1 MKLKKY
7 TFRTPLYG
15 SIECEELFPD
25 TAGRIELSPSQ
36 MARMYDTDGQELM
49 MFLTENVVDLA
60 SCVPLELEEVVLRA
74 EFGDFGLLG
83 GKMWLKTY
91 IYTKHDMTDDGITHI
106 QEWIRGQMSDG
117 WGEGVEQRAWMTN
130 MVKKPVL
137 YFDEYA
143 LEFDMDEESCEVS
156 YYVNPWS
163 PDDFYVV
170 LDDCE
175 EVEEEEP
182 KLDAQEALKQIQE
195 MMAQI
200 VGIIDRIK

>member
-15 SIECEELFPD
+15 SIQCEELLPD
-25 TAGRIELSPSQ
+25 TDGRIELSPVQ
-36 MARMYDTDGQELM
+36 MARMYDINGQELM

-60 SCVPLELEEVVLRA
+60 SCVPQEFRNGVRHA
-74 EFGDFGLLG
+74 EFGDFAILG

-91 IYTKHDMTDDGITHI
+91 IYTEDGLNDEEITHI

-117 WGEGVEQRAWMTN
+117 WGEGLEQRAWMTDR
-130 MVKKPVL
+130 VRKPVV
-137 YFDEYA
+137 YFEESTM
-143 LEFDMDEESCEVS
+143 EFDTYEELCDVS
-156 YYVNPWS
+156 YYVNPWNS
-163 PDDFYVV
+163 EEFFVV

-200 VGIIDRIK
+200 VGIINRIK